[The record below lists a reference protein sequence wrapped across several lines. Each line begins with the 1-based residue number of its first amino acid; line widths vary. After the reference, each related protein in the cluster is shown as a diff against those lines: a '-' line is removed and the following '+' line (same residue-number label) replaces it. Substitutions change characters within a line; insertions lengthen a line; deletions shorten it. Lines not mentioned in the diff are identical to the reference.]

1 MNTEDNKKTSK
12 SCPIISR
19 WKKPV
24 NYREVVEYFYGTEK
38 GKEGLKETYQRFVD
52 VFDDAKTNKEKLRRI
67 TSMIEKY
74 ENETSLYGIYS
85 NKFDGDHD
93 KVTSLVAK
101 KLTEGR
107 GQTLP
112 AAVTDKLLHIIL
124 HILRQKN
131 AKINVDIIK
140 NVLVY
145 LIYMYDKDT
154 DLYKK
159 LHCSLGGESQVVTF
173 DLSFIKRFIKN
184 QDDLNPTQK
193 AMCVSTADNGFYFPI
208 DVENLKSERLKR
220 ARSGSQKLI
229 PSNLLENLGMSGMI
243 NQFYADKNIIYPD
256 NHIASS
262 IIRNHEKEKDPDLR
276 SHPDNYRHMAYTTPV
291 KKLDIFDGIDS
302 YAVASKVTAVS
313 PEFRNVTKAVRN
325 EVRRFQRK
333 SECNRTGGGNYIL
346 LHFRI

>member
-1 MNTEDNKKTSK
+1 
-12 SCPIISR
+12 
-19 WKKPV
+19 
-24 NYREVVEYFYGTEK
+24 
-38 GKEGLKETYQRFVD
+38 
-52 VFDDAKTNKEKLRRI
+52 
-67 TSMIEKY
+67 
-74 ENETSLYGIYS
+74 
-85 NKFDGDHD
+85 
-93 KVTSLVAK
+93 
-101 KLTEGR
+101 
-107 GQTLP
+107 
-112 AAVTDKLLHIIL
+112 
-124 HILRQKN
+124 
-131 AKINVDIIK
+131 
-140 NVLVY
+140 
-145 LIYMYDKDT
+145 
-154 DLYKK
+154 
-159 LHCSLGGESQVVTF
+159 
-173 DLSFIKRFIKN
+173 
-184 QDDLNPTQK
+184 
-193 AMCVSTADNGFYFPI
+193 
-208 DVENLKSERLKR
+208 VENLKSERLKR

-243 NQFYADKNIIYPD
+243 NQFYVDKNIIYPD